1 MIQLP
6 GGAKALMPPQ
16 WRDLGRG
23 CWPGGVPGI
32 QMRHSPICGNWP
44 GGSPSVAAVLGPLWT
59 SGFGPR
65 MTVRV
70 VRLQAVTASTPAMVL
85 ANARCMGPPPKGR
98 TKCSI
103 SSHVARGGGG
113 AGSGRIDRDDSSE
126 GRADPLAR
134 PPCCTTPRSQRGAR
148 PGRASGWPRGCR
160 TARRGFGRPRRA
172 TRAARRAR
180 RGDDPRRQRG
190 PGSCHRRFRRSA
202 PTVSPQD
209 NAPRVTAKG
218 SVAEGTAWNLFWWDG
233 PVLCTP
239 AAELGILPGLGRS
252 RVMELTT
259 VREDQVPV
267 AALAG
272 RSLFLVNAVRGI
284 VAIDSLQGLRGP
296 RDPRTAEL
304 SSSFWPD

>member
-1 MIQLP
+1 MSR
-6 GGAKALMPPQ
+6 GGAGAPVQVGLIETIRV
-16 WRDLGRG
+16 RDGRIPWLGR
-23 CWPGGVPGI
+23 
-32 QMRHSPICGNWP
+32 H
-44 GGSPSVAAVLGPLWT
+44 VARLRAASAALDLVEPVDGLED
-59 SGFGPR
+59 
-65 MTVRV
+65 V
-70 VRLQAVTASTPAMVL
+70 VRLA
-85 ANARCMGPPPKGR
+85 
-98 TKCSI
+98 
-103 SSHVARGGGG
+103 
-113 AGSGRIDRDDSSE
+113 AGSGDHVVRLELRD
-126 GRADPLAR
+126 GRAAVTTRDVNADQAPAIVVAEEAHR
-134 PPCCTTPRSQRGAR
+134 PYPHKTTRREQF
-148 PGRASGWPRGCR
+148 GRALGS
-160 TARRGFGRPRRA
+160 ARRIGA
-172 TRAARRAR
+172 
-180 RGDDPRRQRG
+180 
-190 PGSCHRRFRRSA
+190 
-202 PTVSPQD
+202 QD
-209 NAPRVTAKG
+209 ALLVTAKG